1 MIEIIGIIIIIYSV
15 YLLVNN
21 KIKLKNNEINLK
33 PIQKDPSMCILI
45 PARDES
51 KVIEELLKSIKNQ
64 SYKINMEDI
73 YVIVESKVLLATI
86 SKKIKIV
93 ESKEDKTID
102 ISKKYNVNII
112 FRENLALKRKGY
124 ALDEAIKQILKSK
137 EYDLYFIFDADN
149 VLDKNFIANMMGT
162 YKKGY
167 DIAIGYR
174 NCKNGNDNVISAC
187 SSLTFSMI
195 NTIGNKQKIKNNAN
209 VILSGTGFYIKGDL
223 INKWQG
229 FPFHSLTED
238 YELSLYAI
246 LNNLTTYY
254 NEEAIYYDEQ
264 PTKYKQTVRQRV
276 RWIKGYFTSRKEY
289 IPLIKEKIKTSKN
302 KGSMNNQII
311 GVRPFIYLIIGI
323 ILILLKRIYTLI
335 INKKITINLSLILAI
350 FFVVY
355 LIMLVITYIIL
366 KKEKLINLNKHMK
379 IKAIL
384 FNPIYLTTYIPCAI
398 KAILKKNVEWT
409 KIEHGK

>member
-73 YVIVESKVLLATI
+73 YV
-86 SKKIKIV
+86 IV